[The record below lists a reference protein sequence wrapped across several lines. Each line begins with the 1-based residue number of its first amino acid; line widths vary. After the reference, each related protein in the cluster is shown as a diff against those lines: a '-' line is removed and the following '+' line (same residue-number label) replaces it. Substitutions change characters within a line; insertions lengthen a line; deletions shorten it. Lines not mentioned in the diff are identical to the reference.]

1 MNFKHIPKE
10 YRPVPFWSWNEKLNA
25 EETREQVRK
34 MNDAGIGGFFM
45 HARGGLQTEYMGK
58 EWFENVEAAA
68 EEAEACGMHPWAYDE
83 NGWPSGFGG
92 GIVNGKGLRYQ
103 QKYLRYSETAPKET
117 ARSITKASG
126 YYFYYEVN
134 PYYVDTLDGA
144 VIRDFLNEIYE
155 PYYEK
160 MKGKIDGFF
169 TDEPQISRNGI
180 PWSLILPE
188 EYQKRWREDLL
199 PLLPELF
206 KPVGR
211 YQTTRVRFWKTVTE
225 LFSEN
230 FMKQIYD
237 WCEAHGFRF
246 TGHLVLEETL
256 TSQLCSNGACMP
268 HYEYF
273 HIPGMDW
280 LGRHNTPSLTTH
292 QLRSVACQMGKK
304 QVLSET
310 FALCGHNVGHDE
322 LKWIYEYQMV
332 RGVNLL
338 CQHLEGYSNRG
349 LRKRDY
355 PPAMYIQQP
364 WWNDYHVFND
374 AMSRVGMLLSEGD
387 DGVDTLVMHNQT
399 TAWANF
405 DDNDDLKTGKEKS
418 ASFAKIREYHDD
430 LMRTIDILEKK
441 HVNFHLGDEILMER
455 HAFVD
460 GASLVIGKK
469 RYTKIVL
476 PKHELFLENTE
487 RLLEKYRKNG
497 GLTVSAEALAEN
509 PVINIPEITYCERH
523 TDEYDLYYFVNST
536 KETYLAEIPVGNRVL
551 DIATGELS
559 DFGGTHEF
567 KQFESLLLIDDRT
580 GRRAVPAPKN
590 LKPIELS
597 GEWQMIRA
605 TENSITLDTCDYY
618 FDGKLEEKN
627 GYILNAMY
635 RAIDRM
641 KKTHITMV
649 YTVHADYRPET
660 VFLAAETPEI
670 FEISVNGV
678 KIDKKDCGY
687 FRDKAFRKMDIS
699 DCFREGENTIILDV
713 DFEQSEA
720 VYENIRKS
728 REFESEK
735 NKLTFDME
743 IEQIY
748 LVGDFA
754 VEGVGKTEEL
764 KRNAF
769 RFSGKR
775 IIKAPVKKL
784 TLEHIEQ
791 QGFLQFAGELTVS
804 KTFTAEDTD
813 LMLDFEKCGINAV
826 RAEINGKK
834 VGTFLWEP
842 FRADVS
848 RFVTKGENEITLT
861 LVGNLRNM
869 QGPFYLS
876 EGESYQVS
884 PASFYKEPCLWL
896 GSNLKKNRWSDDP
909 SFVHVS
915 LRERS
920 RSDDGNF

>member
-1 MNFKHIPKE
+1 
-10 YRPVPFWSWNEKLNA
+10 
-25 EETREQVRK
+25 
-34 MNDAGIGGFFM
+34 M
-45 HARGGLQTEYMGK
+45 HRA
-58 EWFENVEAAA
+58 
-68 EEAEACGMHPWAYDE
+68 
-83 NGWPSGFGG
+83 
-92 GIVNGKGLRYQ
+92 
-103 QKYLRYSETAPKET
+103 
-117 ARSITKASG
+117 
-126 YYFYYEVN
+126 
-134 PYYVDTLDGA
+134 
-144 VIRDFLNEIYE
+144 
-155 PYYEK
+155 
-160 MKGKIDGFF
+160 
-169 TDEPQISRNGI
+169 
-180 PWSLILPE
+180 
-188 EYQKRWREDLL
+188 
-199 PLLPELF
+199 
-206 KPVGR
+206 
-211 YQTTRVRFWKTVTE
+211 
-225 LFSEN
+225 
-230 FMKQIYD
+230 
-237 WCEAHGFRF
+237 
-246 TGHLVLEETL
+246 
-256 TSQLCSNGACMP
+256 
-268 HYEYF
+268 
-273 HIPGMDW
+273 
-280 LGRHNTPSLTTH
+280 
-292 QLRSVACQMGKK
+292 
-304 QVLSET
+304 
-310 FALCGHNVGHDE
+310 
-322 LKWIYEYQMV
+322 
-332 RGVNLL
+332 
-338 CQHLEGYSNRG
+338 
-349 LRKRDY
+349 
-355 PPAMYIQQP
+355 
-364 WWNDYHVFND
+364 
-374 AMSRVGMLLSEGD
+374 
-387 DGVDTLVMHNQT
+387 
-399 TAWANF
+399 
-405 DDNDDLKTGKEKS
+405 
-418 ASFAKIREYHDD
+418 
-430 LMRTIDILEKK
+430 
-441 HVNFHLGDEILMER
+441 
-455 HAFVD
+455 
-460 GASLVIGKK
+460 
-469 RYTKIVL
+469 
-476 PKHELFLENTE
+476 
-487 RLLEKYRKNG
+487 
-497 GLTVSAEALAEN
+497 
-509 PVINIPEITYCERH
+509 
-523 TDEYDLYYFVNST
+523 
-536 KETYLAEIPVGNRVL
+536 
-551 DIATGELS
+551 
-559 DFGGTHEF
+559 
-567 KQFESLLLIDDRT
+567 DRT

-597 GEWQMIRA
+597 GEWQLIRA

-713 DFEQSEA
+713 DFEQSET

-920 RSDDGNF
+920 RSDDGIS